1 MATHNTY
8 KVSGVYVNTTNA
20 TPAVVATFQT
30 RTNKAYQVVAKVT
43 GVNTTSFAEVVAYSE
58 RAAFY
63 NAAGVLTQ
71 EGASQSTTP
80 IETAALAAC
89 ACVLSA
95 TGTTIIVTV
104 TGVAATNLTWLC
116 ELEIQEVGL
125 WIANGGLSG

>member
-8 KVSGVYVNTTNA
+8 KVSGVYVNTTDA
-20 TPAVVATFQT
+20 TPAVAATFQT
-30 RTNKAYQVVAKVT
+30 RTDKAYQVVAKVT
-43 GVNTTSFAEVVAYSE
+43 GTPTAPFGAIAAYLE
-58 RAAFY
+58 RAGFY
-63 NAAGVLTQ
+63 RVAGDVVQ
-71 EGASQSTTP
+71 EGSSQSATP
-80 IETAALAAC
+80 IETGGLAAC

-104 TGVAATNLTWLC
+104 TGIAGTPMTWLA